1 MKTYG
6 ERRFDV
12 VGDNFTTTRAGGW
25 VGGQSRKV
33 ARRRAKDKKLLHRR
47 ARHIGDRLIDDPKL

>member
-6 ERRFDV
+6 ETRNNVACEDYST
-12 VGDNFTTTRAGGW
+12 NRAGGW
-25 VGGQSRKV
+25 KGSQSRKV

-47 ARHIGDRLIDDPKL
+47 ARRTVNPVNPVSD